1 MKRRLRKRFLL
12 GNDIYVGGALFA
24 KLAEGVFF
32 IAKTKPERT
41 GRCLKVREK
50 GGEGLEKWEK
60 DRLLTEAMDE
70 YGHYLVRLAFSFVKE
85 RTKAEDIV
93 QDVFLRYYIN
103 LEKFEGRSS
112 VKTFL
117 YRITV
122 NECHNHFRSWAHR
135 KIELSNKLNLASPEK
150 NSAEET
156 ALASEKSSEV
166 AVAVGKLPVKYRE
179 VIWLHYYA
187 ELSIKEISEVLK
199 ISDNTVKTRLAR
211 GRKQAGVTFTEEGID
226 HA

>member
-1 MKRRLRKRFLL
+1 MEKR
-12 GNDIYVGGALFA
+12 
-24 KLAEGVFF
+24 
-32 IAKTKPERT
+32 
-41 GRCLKVREK
+41 
-50 GGEGLEKWEK
+50 EK

-70 YGHYLVRLAFSFVKE
+70 YGHYLVRLAYSFVKE

-93 QDVFLRYYIN
+93 QDVFIRYYIN

-135 KIELSNKLNLASPEK
+135 KIELTNKLSPLLPGK
-150 NSAEET
+150 DSAEAT
-156 ALASEKSSEV
+156 AMASEKNNEV
-166 AVAVGKLPVKYRE
+166 AGAVGKLPLKYRE
-179 VIWLHYYA
+179 VLWLHYYA
-187 ELSIKEISEVLK
+187 ELSVKEISEVLK
-199 ISDNTVKTRLAR
+199 VSDNTVKTRLAR
-211 GRKQAGVTFTEEGID
+211 GRRQAGITFTEEGID

>member
-1 MKRRLRKRFLL
+1 MAKMKREWI
-12 GNDIYVGGALFA
+12 GH
-24 KLAEGVFF
+24 
-32 IAKTKPERT
+32 
-41 GRCLKVREK
+41 CLTVREK
-50 GGEGLEKWEK
+50 GGEGLEKREK

-70 YGHYLVRLAFSFVKE
+70 YGHYLVRLAYSFVKE

-93 QDVFLRYYIN
+93 QDVFIRYYIN
-103 LEKFEGRSS
+103 LEQFEGRSS

-135 KIELSNKLNLASPEK
+135 KIELTNMLSPLLPNKGSV
-150 NSAEET
+150 EET
-156 ALASEKSSEV
+156 ALATEKSNEV
-166 AVAVGKLPVKYRE
+166 AGAVGKLPLKYRE
-179 VIWLHYYA
+179 VLWLYYYA
-187 ELSIKEISEVLK
+187 ELSVKEISEVLK

-211 GRKQAGVTFTEEGID
+211 GRQQAGAKFTGEGID

>member
-1 MKRRLRKRFLL
+1 MEKR
-12 GNDIYVGGALFA
+12 
-24 KLAEGVFF
+24 
-32 IAKTKPERT
+32 
-41 GRCLKVREK
+41 
-50 GGEGLEKWEK
+50 EK

-70 YGHYLVRLAFSFVKE
+70 YGHYMVRLAYSFVKE

-103 LEKFEGRSS
+103 LEKFEGRAS

-135 KIELSNKLNLASPEK
+135 KIELTNKLSPLLPNK
-150 NSAEET
+150 GSAEET
-156 ALASEKSSEV
+156 ALASERSSDV
-166 AVAVGKLPVKYRE
+166 AGVVGKLPLKYRE
-179 VIWLHYYA
+179 GLWLHYYA
-187 ELSIKEISEVLK
+187 ELSVKEISEVLK
-199 ISDNTVKTRLAR
+199 VSGNTVKTRLSR
-211 GRKQAGVTFTEEGID
+211 GRKQAGIAFTEEGID

>member
-1 MKRRLRKRFLL
+1 MEKR
-12 GNDIYVGGALFA
+12 
-24 KLAEGVFF
+24 
-32 IAKTKPERT
+32 
-41 GRCLKVREK
+41 
-50 GGEGLEKWEK
+50 EK

-70 YGHYLVRLAFSFVKE
+70 YGHYLVRLAYSFVKE

-103 LEKFEGRSS
+103 LEKFENRSS

-135 KIELSNKLNLASPEK
+135 KIELTNKLNPLLP
-150 NSAEET
+150 NGGSAEET
-156 ALASEKSSEV
+156 ALASEKSGEV
-166 AVAVGKLPVKYRE
+166 ADAVGKLPLKYRE

-187 ELSIKEISEVLK
+187 ELSVKEIGEVLK
-199 ISDNTVKTRLAR
+199 VSDNTVKTRLVR
-211 GRKQAGVTFTEEGID
+211 GRQQAGITFAEEGID

>member
-1 MKRRLRKRFLL
+1 MEKR
-12 GNDIYVGGALFA
+12 
-24 KLAEGVFF
+24 
-32 IAKTKPERT
+32 
-41 GRCLKVREK
+41 
-50 GGEGLEKWEK
+50 EK

-70 YGHYLVRLAFSFVKE
+70 HGHYLVRLAYSFVKE

-93 QDVFLRYYIN
+93 QDVFIRYYIN
-103 LEKFEGRSS
+103 LEGFEGRSS

-135 KIELSNKLNLASPEK
+135 KIELTNILSPLLPNKR
-150 NSAEET
+150 SAEET
-156 ALASEKSSEV
+156 ALATEKSNEV
-166 AVAVGKLPVKYRE
+166 AEAIGKLPLKYRE

-187 ELSIKEISEVLK
+187 ELSVKEISEVLK

-211 GRKQAGVTFTEEGID
+211 GRQQAGVKFTEEGID

>member
-1 MKRRLRKRFLL
+1 MDKR
-12 GNDIYVGGALFA
+12 
-24 KLAEGVFF
+24 
-32 IAKTKPERT
+32 ER
-41 GRCLKVREK
+41 
-50 GGEGLEKWEK
+50 

-70 YGHYLVRLAFSFVKE
+70 YGHYLVRLAYSFVKE
-85 RTKAEDIV
+85 RAKAEDIV

-135 KIELSNKLNLASPEK
+135 RIELTNKLTPLLPSK
-150 NSAEET
+150 GSAEET
-156 ALASEKSSEV
+156 VLASEQSSEV
-166 AVAVGKLPVKYRE
+166 AGAVGKLPLKYRE
-179 VIWLHYYA
+179 VLWLHYYA
-187 ELSIKEISEVLK
+187 ELSVKEIAEVLK

-211 GRKQAGVTFTEEGID
+211 GRKQAGVTFTEEGVD

>member
-1 MKRRLRKRFLL
+1 ME
-12 GNDIYVGGALFA
+12 
-24 KLAEGVFF
+24 KL
-32 IAKTKPERT
+32 
-41 GRCLKVREK
+41 
-50 GGEGLEKWEK
+50 EK

-70 YGHYLVRLAFSFVKE
+70 YGHYLVRLAYSFVKE

-93 QDVFLRYYIN
+93 QDVFIRYYIN
-103 LEKFEGRSS
+103 LEGFEGRSS

-135 KIELSNKLNLASPEK
+135 KIELRNKFNPLLPNK
-150 NSAEET
+150 GSAEET
-156 ALASEKSSEV
+156 ALASERSSEM
-166 AVAVGKLPVKYRE
+166 AEAISKLPLKYRE

-187 ELSIKEISEVLK
+187 ELSVKEISEVLK
-199 ISDNTVKTRLAR
+199 VSGNTVKTRLAR
-211 GRKQAGVTFTEEGID
+211 GRQQAGVKFTEEGID